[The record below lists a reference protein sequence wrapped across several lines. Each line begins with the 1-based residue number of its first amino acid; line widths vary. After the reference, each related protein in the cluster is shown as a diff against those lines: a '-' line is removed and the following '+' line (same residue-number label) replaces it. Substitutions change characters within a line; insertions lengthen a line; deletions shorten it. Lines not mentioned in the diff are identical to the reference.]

1 MKVEINQ
8 QTDEIYE
15 KNIQIEKLK
24 KELVR
29 YQEPQSTKKVSVDSQ
44 TIQVRIMNKFI
55 RINVAN

>member
-8 QTDEIYE
+8 QVDEIYE

-29 YQEPQSTKKVSVDSQ
+29 YQEPQ
-44 TIQVRIMNKFI
+44 TIQVSIMNKFI